1 MILLLI
7 VMTCSEKIEEIGF
20 AIPDEALRF
29 QLNQYFGEI
38 LKENKRPRQAE
49 LDQYAELFVRQH
61 PELIDYYLK
70 FKEDSQEEATS
81 MSKENVRD
89 VQFIFNTQIT
99 ELIKLL
105 NKTAFIRFFQ
115 MCMMKQ
121 RNVFYF

>member
-1 MILLLI
+1 M
-7 VMTCSEKIEEIGF
+7 V
-20 AIPDEALRF
+20 
-29 QLNQYFGEI
+29 N

-99 ELIKLL
+99 
-105 NKTAFIRFFQ
+105 
-115 MCMMKQ
+115 
-121 RNVFYF
+121 